1 MSHPPTKQDPYIAW
15 RTPDFRCFELSWFA
29 MTFSKQIER
38 LAIAVYFVNLYSS
51 SDAALALAM
60 MGLVQAA
67 PIMLLAIFGG
77 QLADRFDR
85 RRLWIDTLVVN
96 VVVSIGLI
104 AAVWHNSSP
113 VWIYVLLALNATAQS
128 VGSPSRAALLPQ
140 LVSREAFT
148 NAVTWNSTMFYMG
161 SVTGPAIGGAILA
174 VWHNPASALVAVA
187 VWRLVALLA
196 VWRIRHR
203 QAVGDGQEISWESVV
218 AGIRFV
224 WKTKLILAS
233 ITLDMFAV
241 LLGGVTYLLPI
252 FAKDILHVGPLGLG
266 FLQGADA
273 IGATCMAVML
283 VHLPPMRR
291 AGVTLLWAVAGFGL
305 ATILFGVST
314 WFWFSMAMMFLV
326 GALDNISVVVR
337 HTLVQMLTPDE
348 MRGRVS
354 AVNNVFIVASNDLG
368 GLESG
373 LTTWLF
379 GSAMLS
385 AVFGGVG
392 TMLVVVTVACLWPEI
407 LRIGSLQSICPVMI
421 ESEDETPN
429 L

>member
-1 MSHPPTKQDPYIAW
+1 
-15 RTPDFRCFELSWFA
+15 

-407 LRIGSLQSICPVMI
+407 LRIGSLQSIRPVMI